1 MAIFRRLDAIFIALH
16 AECSARSFWRRNK
29 HSGKQIKIIRL
40 ILTERKRYMSP
51 VGDIS
56 TVKRNFR
63 CIWYA
68 EWYARFFQRRNR
80 PNFKLN
86 APIYSILTKIVRAFA
101 PDGDISTF
109 KRYFHCILHA
119 ECSAGRFYRRN
130 KHSSTQIVNIYSI
143 LPNSNRY
150 FAPAGDI
157 STFKRY
163 LHCIFQA
170 EYSADRFFRNKNSR
184 SQILTVHSILTKT
197 DRYFSPLEIF
207 RRLNVMFARFYATN
221 AMHACFIVETSTAA
235 RK

>member
-1 MAIFRRLDAIFIALH
+1 MYT
-16 AECSARSFWRRNK
+16 
-29 HSGKQIKIIRL
+29 
-40 ILTERKRYMSP
+40 ILTKIESAFAP
-51 VGDIS
+51 VEDIS
-56 TVKRNFR
+56 TFKLYFH
-63 CIWYA
+63 CILNA

-184 SQILTVHSILTKT
+184 SQIVTVYSILTKT
-197 DRYFSPLEIF
+197 EPYFSCVGDI
-207 RRLNVMFARFYATN
+207 
-221 AMHACFIVETSTAA
+221 STFKSYICSIL
-235 RK
+235 RH